1 MMKAVAANFS
11 LSQCLPGFLNFS
23 DFRIICVVLLFVFVI
38 IGVLGGC
45 YDVS

>member
-1 MMKAVAANFS
+1 MKAVATNF
-11 LSQCLPGFLNFS
+11 SQCLLGFISFS
-23 DFRIICVVLLFVFVI
+23 NNLRRLAVCFVI